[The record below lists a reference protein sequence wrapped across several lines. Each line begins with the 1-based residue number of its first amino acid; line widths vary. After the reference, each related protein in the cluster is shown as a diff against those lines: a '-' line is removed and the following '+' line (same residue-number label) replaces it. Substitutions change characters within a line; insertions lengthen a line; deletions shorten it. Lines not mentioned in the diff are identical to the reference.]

1 MKLPILT
8 RTDNAMPWGLLPLT
22 FLDGPHSAYGV
33 CIFLNKPS
41 FYLLCLTPEFFAIQS
56 QEPTLGSCPW
66 DSPETWDRN
75 TLFQPHSLSCNRL
88 NTLPLLALPPLS
100 SP

>member
-8 RTDNAMPWGLLPLT
+8 RTDNAMPWGVLPLT

-41 FYLLCLTPEFFAIQS
+41 FTKKKKGGEGIIFPSTKGHGKIK
-56 QEPTLGSCPW
+56 
-66 DSPETWDRN
+66 
-75 TLFQPHSLSCNRL
+75 
-88 NTLPLLALPPLS
+88 ALRYKCMVS
-100 SP
+100 S